1 MSAPRGQAGCERN
14 PTIGPTISRMR
25 AVLASAS
32 LIVLAGLA
40 APAASQAAA
49 RSTHLVIQNE
59 TPRTMFFVAGRAR
72 HGRVTQGP
80 PSRIAPGGTGELKAE
95 SHGFMTGTEGN
106 VTYRLDGVA
115 GVANFHWDNPFY
127 GSNSASDSGPR
138 GFATTHL
145 GNHGNRT
152 VVFFEIHPVGAPFTN
167 CNARWV
173 LDHLGARAEP
183 SLSAFD
189 RDSGAFSTPLK
200 RLGFGGWV
208 DTGCSAV
215 ANGGPVRN
223 AQHSTDGF
231 WTIDIL
237 LRSMTI
243 NGQAMGSRNHVR
255 IEVEPGTAA
264 HRVVARRPPRR
275 NEQLLFHGRVMIDTH
290 HGEELIEVHP
300 IDPIRF
306 QARPTVH

>member
-1 MSAPRGQAGCERN
+1 M
-14 PTIGPTISRMR
+14 
-25 AVLASAS
+25 
-32 LIVLAGLA
+32 
-40 APAASQAAA
+40 
-49 RSTHLVIQNE
+49 
-59 TPRTMFFVAGRAR
+59 
-72 HGRVTQGP
+72 
-80 PSRIAPGGTGELKAE
+80 
-95 SHGFMTGTEGN
+95 
-106 VTYRLDGVA
+106 
-115 GVANFHWDNPFY
+115 
-127 GSNSASDSGPR
+127 
-138 GFATTHL
+138 
-145 GNHGNRT
+145 
-152 VVFFEIHPVGAPFTN
+152 
-167 CNARWV
+167 
-173 LDHLGARAEP
+173 
-183 SLSAFD
+183 
-189 RDSGAFSTPLK
+189 
-200 RLGFGGWV
+200 
-208 DTGCSAV
+208 